1 MHYSIDTEELLSYAL
16 QYTQRGWLVLPL
28 HAPEEGGQCSCGK
41 RDCSSVGK
49 HPRTPNGL
57 KDASEK
63 MGAIRYWW
71 QKWPHAN
78 VGIATGIKSGI
89 VVLDIDPHHGGDDS
103 LTELLRTHGP
113 LPDTWESLTGG
124 GGRHIVF
131 KHPGGLVKNR
141 TGLASGIDVR
151 GDGGY
156 IVAPPSVHASGHT
169 YAWELSATPGQI
181 PLADIP
187 AWLLALLR
195 EPQGSNKPTPST
207 TQELIFEGNRNTTLT
222 SLAGTMR
229 HRGMG
234 EDAIRAA
241 LLEENEQRC
250 QPPLP
255 EPEVRGIAQS
265 VMRYPPSN
273 NGHPPP
279 ASSSS
284 PPSSSDWHLT
294 DMGNAKRL
302 VAHHGQDLRY
312 CYLWEKWLVWGG
324 ICWQQ
329 DVSGAV
335 ERRAKQ
341 TSIAIYQE
349 AATASEDD
357 QRKNTAKHAMRS
369 ENASRIEAMI
379 KLSRSESGIPIQP
392 DDLDADPWLLNVQNG
407 TLDLRTGTIR
417 SHRRQDL
424 ITKLAPVEY
433 SPSAP
438 CPQWEAF
445 LQRIMGGQD
454 ELIRFLQRALGY
466 ALTGSIV
473 EQALFILY
481 GTGANGKSTLLEVI
495 RSLLGDYAQQADF
508 TAFLMHDREGPRN
521 DLAALKGA
529 RFVSAS
535 EVGRGRHLD
544 EVVVK
549 QLTGGDMIKAR
560 FLYQEAF
567 EFRPQF
573 KLFLATNHK
582 PIIRGTEN
590 AIWRRPRLIPFT
602 VTIPEAEQD
611 KYLLDKLRTELPGIL
626 CWAVEGCLL
635 WQKHGLDTPAVVR
648 SATTAYR
655 DEMDLLG
662 EFFNDCCIISDQA
675 ETASK
680 TLYEE
685 YERWCQKNGE
695 RPLGKNAFGTR
706 LAERGFGKIRI
717 GSSQARGWSGIGLK
731 AVSKET

>member
-28 HAPEEGGQCSCGK
+28 HAPEDGGQCSCGK

-57 KDASEK
+57 KDASAK
-63 MGAIRYWW
+63 MGTIRYWW

-89 VVLDIDPHHGGDDS
+89 VVLDIDPHHGGDES
-103 LTELLRTHGP
+103 LADLLHNHSP

-131 KHPGGLVKNR
+131 KHPGGIFKNR
-141 TGLASGIDVR
+141 TGLAPGIDVR

-156 IVAPPSVHASGHT
+156 IVAPPSVHASGRT
-169 YAWELSATPGQI
+169 YAWELSATPGEV

-187 AWLLALLR
+187 PWLLALPK
-195 EPQGSNKPTPST
+195 EPQGSNIPIAPATREPI
-207 TQELIFEGNRNTTLT
+207 LEGRRNSTLT

-229 HRGMG
+229 QRGMSESG
-234 EDAIRAA
+234 IAAA
-241 LLEENEQRC
+241 LLAENEHRC
-250 QPPLP
+250 QPPLADQ
-255 EPEVRGIAQS
+255 EVRRIAQS

-284 PPSSSDWHLT
+284 PPSSDWHLT

-302 VAHHGQDLRY
+302 VAQHGQDVRY
-312 CYLWEKWLVWGG
+312 CYLWEKWLVWDG

-349 AATASEDD
+349 AITSSDDD

-369 ENASRIEAMI
+369 ESASRIEAMV
-379 KLSRSESGIPIQP
+379 KLSRSEPGISIQP

-407 TLDLRTGTIR
+407 TLDLRTGTLR
-417 SHRRQDL
+417 PHRRKDL
-424 ITKLAPVEY
+424 NTKLAPVEY
-433 SPSAP
+433 SPAAR

-445 LQRIMGGQD
+445 LQRIMGGQE
-454 ELIRFLQRALGY
+454 ELIHFLQRAIGY
-466 ALTGSIV
+466 ALTGSII

-481 GTGANGKSTLLEVI
+481 GTGANGKSTLLEIV
-495 RSLLGDYAQQADF
+495 RALLGDYAQQADF
-508 TAFLMHDREGPRN
+508 NTFLMHDRERPRN

-529 RFVSAS
+529 RFVAAS
-535 EVGRGRHLD
+535 EVERGRRLD

-549 QLTGGDMIKAR
+549 QLTGGDMIRAR

-582 PIIRGTEN
+582 PDIRGTDN
-590 AIWRRPRLIPFT
+590 AIWRRIRLIPFA
-602 VTIPEAEQD
+602 VTIPEAERD
-611 KYLLDKLRTELPGIL
+611 KSLLDKLRTELSGIL
-626 CWAVEGCLL
+626 RWAIEGCLL
-635 WQKHGLDTPAVVR
+635 WQEHGLDTPDVV
-648 SATTAYR
+648 SLATAAYR
-655 DEMDLLG
+655 DEMDILG
-662 EFFNDCCIISDQA
+662 EFLDDCCVIGPQFEVTSNA
-675 ETASK
+675 
-680 TLYEE
+680 LYMA
-685 YERWCQKNGE
+685 YEGWCQHIGE
-695 RPLGKNAFGTR
+695 KPLSKIAFGRR
-706 LAERGFGKIRI
+706 LAERGFGGTRR
-717 GSSQARGWSGIGLK
+717 GNPQVRGWSGIGLK
-731 AVSKET
+731 AMTDEP